1 MRSLFEVTSDPAE
14 NHNLAAD
21 PAYADTL
28 EHMAAQL
35 ASYKPYVRRT
45 PNLLL
50 FFFLLLL

>member
-21 PAYADTL
+21 PAYSDTL

-35 ASYKPYVRRT
+35 ASYKPYVRLT
-45 PNLLL
+45 PNL
-50 FFFLLLL
+50 FCSSCRDG